1 MKLDEVIEEAC
12 VKFRTSRNDIFSQR
26 RNKGAV
32 SARKVIYKILTLDG
46 KSTTRIG
53 QIMHRD
59 HSSIVVGIKSLD
71 ENKELSE
78 FATYLYLKYRED
90 EEVSQEI
97 DEEAAKRLIT
107 NCVKKYYNKGLTE
120 KEISEELDLK
130 EDTVDIIIKTI
141 KRTCPIKKVPC
152 YDKGTYRT
160 IYL

>member
-1 MKLDEVIEEAC
+1 MKLNEVIEETC
-12 VKFRTSRNDIFSQR
+12 VKFRTSKNEIFSQR

-53 QIMHRD
+53 QIMGRD
-59 HSSIVVGIKSLD
+59 HSSVVVGIQSVD

-152 YDKGTYRT
+152 YDKGTYRY